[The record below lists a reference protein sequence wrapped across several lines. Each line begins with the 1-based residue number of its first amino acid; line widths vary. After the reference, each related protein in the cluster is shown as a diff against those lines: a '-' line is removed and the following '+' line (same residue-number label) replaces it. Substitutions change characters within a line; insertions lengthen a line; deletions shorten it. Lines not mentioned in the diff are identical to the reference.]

1 MTHSIKITFKNAQG
15 LNLSGI
21 IDMPDNT
28 PKFFGVFA
36 PCFTCVKESNGA
48 VKVSRAL
55 AERGAAM
62 LRFDTAGVG
71 QSEGELAKT
80 NFTTRIEDIAAA
92 CRALEDGYAAPR
104 LLAGHSMSGPAA
116 ISAAPLIPTLEVV
129 ATIGSPKDPQAMI
142 ERFRRYGHIAE
153 NGDTVALNVLGQQKI
168 FDKSFVDDLLA
179 QDLVRD
185 SAALTAA
192 LVVFH
197 APNDKIVDFSNMQHI
212 HDRAVNARSRE
223 TFSLSDESTHLFEG
237 KTNDGAII
245 ADKLMTF
252 F

>member
-1 MTHSIKITFKNAQG
+1 MTQSIKINFKNAQG
-15 LNLSGI
+15 LILSGI
-21 IDMPDNT
+21 IDMPDDA
-28 PKFFGVFA
+28 PKLFGVFA

-62 LRFDTAGVG
+62 LRFDTTGVG
-71 QSEGELAKT
+71 QSEGALAKT

-104 LLAGHSMSGPAA
+104 LLIGHSISGPAV
-116 ISAAPLIPTLEVV
+116 ISAAALIPTLEVV
-129 ATIGSPKDPQAMI
+129 ATIGSPKDPQTMI
-142 ERFRRYGHIAE
+142 AKFRQYGQISE
-153 NGDTVALNVLGQQKI
+153 DGDTVSLNVLGQQKV
-168 FDKSFVDDLLA
+168 FEKSFVDDMLA

-192 LVVFH
+192 LVAFH
-197 APNDKIVDFSNMQHI
+197 APHDKIVDFSNMQDI

-223 TFSLSDESTHLFEG
+223 IFALGDESTHLFEG

-245 ADKLMTF
+245 ADKLMSF